1 METLLERWNE
11 IVPFVA
17 AALVALGVLAWRGC
31 LRQSALADAPVRLH
45 FTVADV
51 GIGLILMLLGMM
63 LYVPVLQWLGLPL
76 PGRESLL
83 KEVAQLPFIG
93 QIVTVDYPSAKAL
106 AFRPIVGQLC
116 SQLPVVLFVLYR
128 AIEERDGIARLGI
141 KPRHP
146 SNEIITGFLA
156 LLAALPIV
164 LGANS
169 LGIAIGL
176 LAGEETPAIGHD
188 LLQQL
193 VDNPEPIAGSLLIV
207 SAVILAPVFEEFIF
221 RGLLQTFFVSLI
233 GPRARWLAIVA
244 TSALF
249 AVIHLG
255 SVPWQVLPGLF
266 ALSMMF
272 GWLYEKHG
280 SLLPCIV
287 LHGMFNAANVVMGLM
302 MTGE

>member
-1 METLLERWNE
+1 METLLERWTE

-17 AALVALGVLAWRGC
+17 AALVALGALAWRGC
-31 LRQSALADAPVRLH
+31 LRQNALADAPVRLH
-45 FTVADV
+45 FAVTDV
-51 GIGLILMLLGMM
+51 GVGLVIMFLGMAM
-63 LYVPVLQWLGLPL
+63 YGPVLRFVGLPIPGDENATSVQQALL
-76 PGRESLL
+76 PL
-83 KEVAQLPFIG
+83 VAQL
-93 QIVTVDYPSAKAL
+93 S
-106 AFRPIVGQLC
+106 
-116 SQLPVVLFVLYR
+116 SQFPVVLFVIWR
-128 AIEERDGIARLGI
+128 ARQDQEGTWRLGI
-141 KPRHP
+141 QSRHP
-146 SNEIITGFLA
+146 SNEIIAGFLA

-164 LGANS
+164 LGANAC
-169 LGIAIGL
+169 GIAIGL
-176 LAGEETPAIGHD
+176 FVGEETPAIGHD

-221 RGLLQTFFVSLI
+221 RGLLQTFFVGLV
-233 GPRARWLAIVA
+233 GPSARWLAIVA
-244 TSALF
+244 TSAIF

-266 ALSMMF
+266 ALSMML